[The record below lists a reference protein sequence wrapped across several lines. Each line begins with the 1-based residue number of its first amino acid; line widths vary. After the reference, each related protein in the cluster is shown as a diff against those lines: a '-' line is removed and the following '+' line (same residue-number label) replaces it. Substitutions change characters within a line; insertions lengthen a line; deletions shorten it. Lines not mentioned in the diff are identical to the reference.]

1 MVLLIPV
8 LNSKALLQTSLTF
21 SILYAVLPLL
31 KTGEY
36 PVYTVIIN
44 AVSFM
49 MMAIVSGR
57 LSDILKNDR
66 DALQKTN
73 DIFHRLTNT
82 LNMQIMDLQSTVDS
96 LNEAYVRAQESDR
109 KKTFFIS
116 NVSHELRS
124 PLSSIRSFSEILQT
138 YEDID
143 AGTRQEF
150 LDIISSESERL
161 TKLTNE
167 ILDFSKIDSGKV
179 EWHMDSVN
187 MEEVVR
193 SAVKT
198 IIPLSKNKG
207 IDVETI
213 IPENLPFIIGD
224 RNKLF
229 QVLLNL
235 LSNAVKFTG
244 QGRISV
250 GVEDM
255 HDKIKTFVSDTGE
268 GIYPEE
274 KEKIFDEFYR
284 IGDEL
289 YGRPGGSGLGLSIS
303 KKIVEAHGG
312 TIHVDSELGHG
323 STFFFLLPKPASPDK
338 GTEESGVTA
347 QIGGKR
353 LLIVE
358 DSTPMRQIL
367 SGALANAGY
376 TTMGANFKLAQQIT
390 DTVKPDVI
398 ITGYP
403 ESEEHF
409 EQIRTLSRIRRIPL
423 VLAFAIND
431 EKSGPQIAV
440 NRYIS
445 YPFDSPQILSTIE
458 EVLQKQKGRI
468 LIISDNSEEARNLQ
482 VFVGSKGF
490 ETVIMPVM
498 EAAEFK
504 GPLPDAVIIRALSKD
519 NLIRAVVSLRGN
531 ELTRTI
537 PIILSLNFLIKD
549 VYCIGLG
556 YSDYG
561 SGLESLRSGLSERRV
576 TDA

>member
-1 MVLLIPV
+1 
-8 LNSKALLQTSLTF
+8 
-21 SILYAVLPLL
+21 
-31 KTGEY
+31 
-36 PVYTVIIN
+36 
-44 AVSFM
+44 
-49 MMAIVSGR
+49 
-57 LSDILKNDR
+57 
-66 DALQKTN
+66 
-73 DIFHRLTNT
+73 
-82 LNMQIMDLQSTVDS
+82 
-96 LNEAYVRAQESDR
+96 
-109 KKTFFIS
+109 
-116 NVSHELRS
+116 
-124 PLSSIRSFSEILQT
+124 
-138 YEDID
+138 
-143 AGTRQEF
+143 
-150 LDIISSESERL
+150 
-161 TKLTNE
+161 
-167 ILDFSKIDSGKV
+167 
-179 EWHMDSVN
+179 MDSVN

-244 QGRISV
+244 QGKITV
-250 GVEDM
+250 GLENM

-268 GIYPEE
+268 GIYP
-274 KEKIFDEFYR
+274 EFYR

-367 SGALANAGY
+367 RGALENLGY

-431 EKSGPQIAV
+431 EKSGPIAV
-440 NRYIS
+440 NVYFIS
-445 YPFDSPQILSTIE
+445 
-458 EVLQKQKGRI
+458 V
-468 LIISDNSEEARNLQ
+468 
-482 VFVGSKGF
+482 
-490 ETVIMPVM
+490 
-498 EAAEFK
+498 
-504 GPLPDAVIIRALSKD
+504 
-519 NLIRAVVSLRGN
+519 
-531 ELTRTI
+531 
-537 PIILSLNFLIKD
+537 
-549 VYCIGLG
+549 
-556 YSDYG
+556 
-561 SGLESLRSGLSERRV
+561 
-576 TDA
+576 